1 MCINLSFILCR
12 VTALPVIQGW
22 LITIQHCLSCI
33 NLTHDAMSMCSVLV
47 SVKQSESLK
56 NLVKQRESR
65 MLLDFYDFFFFF
77 CPQLLT
83 VVLSTPNKT
92 RIFIATQFHNFLPK
106 HQLGF
111 HRNNSSFHT
120 HSSPVYALL
129 NQIRSLK

>member
-1 MCINLSFILCR
+1 MCINLSLILCR

-47 SVKQSESLK
+47 SAKQSESLK
-56 NLVKQRESR
+56 NHGKQCESR
-65 MLLDFYDFFFFF
+65 MLLDFYDFFFF

-92 RIFIATQFHNFLPK
+92 GIFIATQFHNVLPK

-111 HRNNSSFHT
+111 HRNHSSFHT

-129 NQIRSLK
+129 NQIRSSK